1 GAKGMVAAAYS
12 LIWVGELLVF
22 MMAPL
27 SNGLRLTSETT
38 GNRRR
43 LLWGI
48 VGAMFIT
55 LAVSIY
61 YTLHLAYDY
70 GGVNLHNQFFG
81 QSFPSYPSR
90 FALRKLSE
98 PSEVS
103 IDGWL
108 WTLSG
113 GLVMALLMIARQRL
127 MWWPFHPLGFA
138 VSAGWTMLYI
148 WFSVFLA
155 WLIKLVI
162 LRYGGVGLYHKIRP
176 FFLGLIA
183 GQFATG
189 GLWLVIDALTGT
201 VGNVI
206 PVMY

>member
-1 GAKGMVAAAYS
+1 
-12 LIWVGELLVF
+12 
-22 MMAPL
+22 
-27 SNGLRLTSETT
+27 
-38 GNRRR
+38 
-43 LLWGI
+43 
-48 VGAMFIT
+48 MFIT

-98 PSEVS
+98 PSGVS
-103 IDGWL
+103 VDGWL

-113 GLVMALLMIARQRL
+113 GVVMALLMIARQRL

-138 VSAGWTMLYI
+138 VSAGWNHALYLVLHL
-148 WFSVFLA
+148 FGLA
-155 WLIKLVI
+155 YQTSHPA
-162 LRYGGVGLYHKIRP
+162 LRRRRSIPQIRP
-176 FFLGLIA
+176 FFFGLIA

-189 GLWLVIDALTGT
+189 GLWLVIDSFTGT